1 MPPAEFGGGAADFLT
16 FCLAVEEVARV
27 DLSLSWTVAV
37 APAGAQMIAFLGT
50 PEQKAMWTE
59 QWLKPVVRGE
69 AVTAAAITEP
79 DAGSPILPP
88 YRKMGL
94 RPCDPRELAFEDCR
108 VPAVNRIGSPGGGR
122 GRIIRG
128 FFTARI
134 APAPTAPGPA
144 AEGPGDA
151 PPHPQ

>member
-79 DAGSPILPP
+79 DAGS
-88 YRKMGL
+88 
-94 RPCDPRELAFEDCR
+94 D
-108 VPAVNRIGSPGGGR
+108 
-122 GRIIRG
+122 
-128 FFTARI
+128 TARLKTR
-134 APAPTAPGPA
+134 ALPDRD
-144 AEGPGDA
+144 EGGSHGRQAFLTTPR
-151 PPHPQ
+151 